1 VRYVIDY
8 YTGRTTTAAGTN
20 PFSFYIDARPAMDSV
35 EGIRMRLGALWSG
48 LFAKKEDERRE

>member
-35 EGIRMRLGALWSG
+35 EGIRMRLSALWSG